1 MTANALL
8 SMLLCDGH
16 AIRLVGEQ
24 IFVKPTPAND
34 VCELIR
40 KNKPELLAML
50 RKNEAIAAEFRGIA
64 RGIRPTWFTLSGR
77 CAKCGPVWLPDWA
90 LPEVTACPWCS
101 VPNTVTIPRPTDTR
115 PVASAPRSENI
126 IQKEIA
132 A

>member
-16 AIRLVGEQ
+16 TIRLAGEQ
-24 IFVKPTPAND
+24 IFVKPTPSKD

-40 KNKPELLAML
+40 TNKPELLAML
-50 RKNEAIAAEFRGIA
+50 RKDETIAAEFRALA
-64 RGIRPTWFTLSGR
+64 RGIRPTWFTLVGR

-90 LPEVTACPWCS
+90 LPEVAACPWCY
-101 VPNTVTIPRPTDTR
+101 VPRAVTIPRPTDTR
-115 PVASAPRSENI
+115 PVASTPTAKPQ
-126 IQKEIA
+126 QKEIA